1 MKIKSKTHL
10 IISIFISSL
19 FSSDTVSEE
28 ESKFIFDLQ
37 TFLTKKV
44 IDIEMVANLLIEK
57 DSSYTNQVP
66 SRELEGVLKVVGVN
80 LEKPLLDRM
89 IKLAEVKKNHCSIQR
104 IINLVK
110 HGSNPV
116 EDDGSK
122 GNINHHI

>member
-1 MKIKSKTHL
+1 MKIRSEFYCILH
-10 IISIFISSL
+10 IIVIFSL
-19 FSSDTVSEE
+19 FYSETVSEE
-28 ESKFIFDLQ
+28 ESKFIVDLQ
-37 TFLTKKV
+37 NFLTKKV

-57 DSSYTNQVP
+57 DSSYSNQVP
-66 SRELEGVLKVVGVN
+66 SREVEGVLKVVGVN

-116 EDDGSK
+116 EEDGSK
-122 GNINHHI
+122 GKF

>member
-1 MKIKSKTHL
+1 
-10 IISIFISSL
+10 
-19 FSSDTVSEE
+19 
-28 ESKFIFDLQ
+28 
-37 TFLTKKV
+37 
-44 IDIEMVANLLIEK
+44 MVANLLIEK
-57 DSSYTNQVP
+57 DSSYSNQVP
-66 SRELEGVLKVVGVN
+66 SREVEGVLKVVGVN

-122 GNINHHI
+122 GKVYHHI